1 MKINKV
7 MLYNFNSYEGMN
19 EFDFTSN
26 DSSKN
31 IILIGGKNG
40 AGKTSL
46 FTAIK
51 IALYGPLSFGY
62 VGANPRYIAKIKEC
76 INSKAFQK
84 DSVEARVRI
93 SISLMVEREVK
104 EYEITREW
112 NYTKRKLEEK
122 YYVKSEDSLLDEEE
136 LSYFQNYLKGM
147 IPPDLFEFF
156 LFDGE
161 EVGNVFSTN
170 TYNSYVKNAV
180 YTLCGLDIFEIIRKY
195 TTGYAGKATNE
206 NEEEIYSQYDELR
219 KNANEIE
226 KSYEELENQIDT
238 NKEELEKIE
247 TELIEV
253 ETLFKN
259 AGGITE
265 AERQNLMKELSEAEH
280 LKMEA
285 LTKIRLFVEEMMPFF
300 IVRDFTEKIKN
311 QLDFEGKHF

>member
-1 MKINKV
+1 
-7 MLYNFNSYEGMN
+7 MN
-19 EFDFTSN
+19 EFVFTSN

-136 LSYFQNYLKGM
+136 LSYLQN
-147 IPPDLFEFF
+147 
-156 LFDGE
+156 
-161 EVGNVFSTN
+161 
-170 TYNSYVKNAV
+170 
-180 YTLCGLDIFEIIRKY
+180 
-195 TTGYAGKATNE
+195 
-206 NEEEIYSQYDELR
+206 
-219 KNANEIE
+219 
-226 KSYEELENQIDT
+226 
-238 NKEELEKIE
+238 
-247 TELIEV
+247 
-253 ETLFKN
+253 
-259 AGGITE
+259 
-265 AERQNLMKELSEAEH
+265 
-280 LKMEA
+280 
-285 LTKIRLFVEEMMPFF
+285 
-300 IVRDFTEKIKN
+300 
-311 QLDFEGKHF
+311 